1 VEAFQLFQ
9 QYHLLVVA
17 VEEWQIAYLQDRVIQ
32 VDQVVVEVKLEEV
45 LVIKVQVEQ
54 EIHLL

>member
-1 VEAFQLFQ
+1 MYFLFPS
-9 QYHLLVVA
+9 HDLLVVA